1 MKNSVVTIVTLTY
14 KKFDTIFK
22 TIDSV
27 LCQDYPYIEYIIA
40 DDGSNNFDFQIV
52 QNYIDKKKKN
62 NIVKFSILVNDK
74 NIGTVKN
81 ANKAYLH
88 SQGEILIPLSCGDTF
103 PDSSF
108 VTSISKLFI
117 DKNINVLSVA
127 RKVVDVDGTVL
138 AVEPNKWEIKKI
150 NKLDGIS
157 KKLEAF
163 LISEFYHMIAGCSL
177 YIRKS
182 FFIRMNLFDESFVLW
197 EDLPFIVKVLENGED
212 IYSDYSFFIY
222 YEDGGI
228 STRKGGGNPLMKID
242 VKNFHQLYF
251 NKYKDTLGFFS
262 RRKLEA
268 IVKREGIKN
277 KFNLLLHYLLYIDVY
292 MYKTFFRIKLKINK
306 VRV

>member
-1 MKNSVVTIVTLTY
+1 M
-14 KKFDTIFK
+14 
-22 TIDSV
+22 
-27 LCQDYPYIEYIIA
+27 
-40 DDGSNNFDFQIV
+40 
-52 QNYIDKKKKN
+52 
-62 NIVKFSILVNDK
+62 
-74 NIGTVKN
+74 
-81 ANKAYLH
+81 
-88 SQGEILIPLSCGDTF
+88 
-103 PDSSF
+103 
-108 VTSISKLFI
+108 
-117 DKNINVLSVA
+117 
-127 RKVVDVDGTVL
+127 
-138 AVEPNKWEIKKI
+138 
-150 NKLDGIS
+150 
-157 KKLEAF
+157 
-163 LISEFYHMIAGCSL
+163 ISEFYHMIAGCSL

-182 FFIRMNLFDESFVLW
+182 FFIRMNLFDERFVLW

>member
-182 FFIRMNLFDESFVLW
+182 FFIRMNLFDERFVLW

>member
-103 PDSSF
+103 SDSSF

-163 LISEFYHMIAGCSL
+163 LISEFYHQ
-177 YIRKS
+177 
-182 FFIRMNLFDESFVLW
+182 NTES
-197 EDLPFIVKVLENGED
+197 N
-212 IYSDYSFFIY
+212 
-222 YEDGGI
+222 
-228 STRKGGGNPLMKID
+228 
-242 VKNFHQLYF
+242 H
-251 NKYKDTLGFFS
+251 
-262 RRKLEA
+262 
-268 IVKREGIKN
+268 
-277 KFNLLLHYLLYIDVY
+277 
-292 MYKTFFRIKLKINK
+292 RIF
-306 VRV
+306 